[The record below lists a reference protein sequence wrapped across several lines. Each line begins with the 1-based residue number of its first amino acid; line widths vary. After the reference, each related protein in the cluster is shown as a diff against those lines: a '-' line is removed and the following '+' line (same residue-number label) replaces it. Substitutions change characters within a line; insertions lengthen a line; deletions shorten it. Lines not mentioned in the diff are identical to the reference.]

1 MGAKQSCPGGTTQY
15 TNSIESIKQVF
26 PSATCPINW
35 AAEDSVYSHSIVNTL
50 ENAEY
55 FRQSAAATRPARCGC
70 VPMLRRFASPAVPK
84 QHESKSASRICKQV
98 SWAQIAFFRRDI
110 PRSWLDVDGDKQAH
124 AQFSP
129 QRVPTEMP
137 AWLPVT
143 SFISR
148 EWLGEDDALEHK
160 NIDAAKSEFETELTD
175 TSTTLS
181 KYHAPPVGPSN
192 TLWNR
197 GREGVGGER
206 STGTELDSHR
216 PISPSTS
223 SSNCH
228 SLDATLVRNSGI
240 NFKAPHGRVSCPS
253 PPRTPA
259 LDKISFAPSLPKMEL
274 ECNTVT
280 RDFMDSLKECSPTC
294 GQGSSRDDADG
305 MAELLSMCDILTH
318 GLRDEET
325 WGAGESQTTDINNV
339 GLHMIIEDSGLFEK
353 IPQIAFEHLGR
364 TDDMC
369 DLLTF
374 GGTCPP
380 LGA

>member
-1 MGAKQSCPGGTTQY
+1 VVLRTNFFSGAHFSCIPIFAASCCFVPRDFPRTLFG
-15 TNSIESIKQVF
+15 ELQVSTELF
-26 PSATCPINW
+26 PSDPFW
-35 AAEDSVYSHSIVNTL
+35 GESVLLAGIFYECVKTRVHLCQGSIVPDVI
-50 ENAEY
+50 
-55 FRQSAAATRPARCGC
+55 FRIQ
-70 VPMLRRFASPAVPK
+70 
-84 QHESKSASRICKQV
+84 
-98 SWAQIAFFRRDI
+98 
-110 PRSWLDVDGDKQAH
+110 
-124 AQFSP
+124 QFSP

-192 TLWNR
+192 THWNR

-240 NFKAPHGRVSCPS
+240 NFKAPHGRVSSPS

-259 LDKISFAPSLPKMEL
+259 LDKISFAPSLAKMEL